1 LQLNTNDVDERILD
15 KCLLTPPIAMMYRKR
30 KPGSSKGS
38 PSKMKDF
45 DVEFI
50 VTEENEDYQNKIKL
64 NKRALLASA
73 MLRCMYAA
81 IEYAPD
87 EACKK
92 NTISQIKQKKIIK
105 MLTQLCACTGW
116 TLGNLGSKYL
126 KIIYYGLKLS
136 HKEFNESKENF
147 EIYDMVSKAIC
158 EMLQIIRKKLFQED
172 KIPLTKEDKML
183 IFDLAKTTN
192 CLISQVPNILWVI
205 SQTQILTKHGGGL
218 YKSPQEKCVELS
230 LLKLFPRSILKTFI
244 DMILNEMKYSSD
256 LSRLFLKK
264 NFWFYLIFL
273 W

>member
-1 LQLNTNDVDERILD
+1 MQTNTNDVDDRILD

-30 KPGSSKGS
+30 KPGSSSKGS

-50 VTEENEDYQNKIKL
+50 ATVENEDYTNKIKL
-64 NKRALLASA
+64 NKRALLISA

-87 EACKK
+87 DTCKK

-116 TLGNLGSKYL
+116 TVGNLGSKYL

-147 EIYDMVSKAIC
+147 EIYDLVSKAIC
-158 EMLQIIRKKLFQED
+158 DMLQIIRKKLFQED

-183 IFDLAKTTN
+183 IYDLAKTTN

-205 SQTQILTKHGGGL
+205 SQTQVLTKHGGGL

-230 LLKLFPRSILKTFI
+230 LLKIFPRSILKTFI

-256 LSRLFLKK
+256 LSRFFKK
-264 NFWFYLIFL
+264 IIRFYLNIL